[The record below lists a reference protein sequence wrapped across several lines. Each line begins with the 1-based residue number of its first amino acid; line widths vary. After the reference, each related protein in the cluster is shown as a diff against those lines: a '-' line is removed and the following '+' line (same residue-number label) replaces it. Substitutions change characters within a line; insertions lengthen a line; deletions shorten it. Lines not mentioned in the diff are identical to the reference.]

1 VQQHQGPPRGAGAVG
16 DRRCR
21 RRSGREGPPA
31 GEALGTGRRPAR
43 RLFAPAGL
51 AALLVAARPAAA
63 ATPPPLRV
71 AHGAVASDNGEA
83 SAAGL
88 AALKAGGNAADA
100 ACATALALG
109 VVHPHAS
116 GIGGGGFALVYLAKE
131 RRVYALDF
139 RERAP
144 AALRP
149 EMFLRDGKADPKLSR
164 EGGLAV
170 GVPGEVRGLGELVR
184 RFGKLSFSKCVA
196 PAETLARKGAHVSW
210 RLAAI
215 AADKASP
222 AGAGS
227 ASGPAPALSSAASA
241 QRDRAAAGGLQGGS
255 GASPPGHAAAPT
267 SAGPARGAAPAE
279 DDILQRI
286 YGHQSLA
293 LGSVVRRPDLAAT
306 LARLRA
312 AGPDAFYRGPLAA
325 AMVAA
330 VAQAG
335 GVLTAAD
342 LESYTVTERT
352 PIEIAYRGW
361 RVAAMPP
368 PSSGGIAL
376 AETLGI
382 LAARFP
388 DGAELAKLGRGSSA
402 YFHVLGEALKHAFA
416 DRARHL
422 GDPDFV
428 KVPIDRLMSP
438 AYHAELARRI
448 KDKGVLAA
456 DQYGS
461 ADAPPAEHRDA
472 GTSHLSIVDAE
483 GNAVALTTTVNL
495 GFGSHVVAGQ
505 TGIVLNDQMDDFSMQ
520 PGAPNGFGLI
530 GSAQNAVA
538 PGKRPLSSMT
548 PIIVTGRPGDGG
560 GDAGADGVRLVAG
573 AAGGPTIITATT
585 QVLLN
590 VVDFKMDAEAAI
602 SAPRIH
608 DQWFPEV
615 LLVEPEIP
623 RDVVEGLV
631 ARGQKVKEIPHVGVS
646 NLIVRSRSGA
656 LEAAAEPRS
665 PSQPA
670 GY

>member
-1 VQQHQGPPRGAGAVG
+1 VAHG
-16 DRRCR
+16 
-21 RRSGREGPPA
+21 
-31 GEALGTGRRPAR
+31 
-43 RLFAPAGL
+43 LFAAAGV
-51 AALLVAARPAAA
+51 AALLVAARAAGA

-71 AHGAVASDNGEA
+71 AHGAVASDNPEA

-88 AALKAGGNAADA
+88 AALKAGGNAVDA
-100 ACATALALG
+100 ACATVLALG
-109 VVHPHAS
+109 VVHPQAS
-116 GIGGGGFALVYLAKE
+116 GIGGGGFALVYLARE

-144 AALRP
+144 AGLRP
-149 EMFLRDGKADPKLSR
+149 EMFLREGKADPKLSR

-184 RFGKLSFSKCVA
+184 RFGKLSFARCVA

-215 AADKASP
+215 AAEKLAPPGAS
-222 AGAGS
+222 S
-227 ASGPAPALSSAASA
+227 ASGPAPALAT
-241 QRDRAAAGGLQGGS
+241 AAAAQK
-255 GASPPGHAAAPT
+255 PPAIAVPAAPPSAPAAAPIP
-267 SAGPARGAAPAE
+267 PAAAVPAPA

-286 YGHQSLA
+286 YGHQSLS
-293 LGSVVRRPDLAAT
+293 LGSVVRRPDLAVT
-306 LARLRA
+306 LARLRT
-312 AGPDAFYRGPLAA
+312 AGPDAFYRGPLADA
-325 AMVAA
+325 IVAA
-330 VAQAG
+330 VGQAG

-342 LESYTVTERT
+342 LAAYQVTERA
-352 PIEIAYRGW
+352 PIEIAYRGL

-382 LAARFP
+382 LAARYP
-388 DGAELAKLGRGSSA
+388 DGADLVKLGRGSSA

-428 KVPIDRLMSP
+428 KVPIERLLAP

-448 KDKGVLAA
+448 KDKGVLPA

-461 ADAPPAEHRDA
+461 ADAPAAEHRDA
-472 GTSHLSIVDAE
+472 GTSHLSVVDAD

-495 GFGSHVVAGQ
+495 GFGSHVVAGK

-548 PIIVTGRPGDGG
+548 PIIVTGPKTDG
-560 GDAGADGVRLVAG
+560 AGSEGVRLVAG

-623 RDVVEGLV
+623 RDVIDGLV

-646 NLIVRSRSGA
+646 NLIVRSASGG

>member
-1 VQQHQGPPRGAGAVG
+1 VATHRLVAFGEAGAAWA
-16 DRRCR
+16 R
-21 RRSGREGPPA
+21 
-31 GEALGTGRRPAR
+31 GTFRAV
-43 RLFAPAGL
+43 AVAV
-51 AALLVAARPAAA
+51 LLVAARPAAA
-63 ATPPPLRV
+63 AAPPPLRV
-71 AHGAVASDNGEA
+71 AHGAVASDNAEA

-88 AALKAGGNAADA
+88 AALKAGGNAVDA

-116 GIGGGGFALVYLAKE
+116 GIGGGGFALVYVAKE
-131 RRVYALDF
+131 RRVYAFDF

-144 AALRP
+144 AGLRP

-184 RFGKLSFSKCVA
+184 RFGKLSFARCVS

-215 AADKASP
+215 AADSVSP
-222 AGAGS
+222 SAGGS
-227 ASGPAPALSSAASA
+227 ASGPAPTLSTAAAAQKAPPASA
-241 QRDRAAAGGLQGGS
+241 PPEAPAATPAALPP
-255 GASPPGHAAAPT
+255 AS
-267 SAGPARGAAPAE
+267 AAPAPRAPGAGP
-279 DDILQRI
+279 DILERI

-293 LGSVVRRPDLAAT
+293 LGDVVRRPDLAAT

-312 AGPDAFYRGPLAA
+312 AGPDAFYRGPLAD

-330 VAQAG
+330 VGQAG

-342 LESYTVTERT
+342 LESYQVTERT
-352 PIEIAYRGW
+352 PIEIAYRGL

-382 LAARFP
+382 LAARYP
-388 DGAELAKLGRGSSA
+388 DGADLAKLGRGSSA

-428 KVPIDRLMSP
+428 KVPIDRLLSP

-448 KDKGVLAA
+448 KDTGVLPA

-461 ADAPPAEHRDA
+461 TDAPAAVHRDA
-472 GTSHLSIVDAE
+472 GTSHLSVVDAE

-495 GFGSHVVAGQ
+495 GFGSHVVAGK

-538 PGKRPLSSMT
+538 PRKRPLSSMT
-548 PIIVTGRPGDGG
+548 PIIVTDGQG
-560 GDAGADGVRLVAG
+560 DGVRLVAG

-623 RDVVEGLV
+623 RDVIDGLT

-646 NLIVRSRSGA
+646 NLIVRSKSGG